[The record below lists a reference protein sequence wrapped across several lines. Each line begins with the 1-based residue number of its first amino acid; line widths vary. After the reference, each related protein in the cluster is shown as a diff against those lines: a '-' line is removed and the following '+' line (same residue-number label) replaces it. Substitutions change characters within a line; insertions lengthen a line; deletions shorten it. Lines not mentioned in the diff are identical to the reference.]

1 MLDKRIRSLKNLL
14 SKKNIDALLVSN
26 YYNILYLSGFKTL
39 VDNEREAWL
48 LVTKNAEYLFT
59 DYRYTS
65 TAHNISFITPEKRLI
80 KHLQEIIET
89 EGIETLGFEAED
101 IKFNEYQSF
110 KKYLGNAKL
119 IETRGLIIKQ
129 REIKDNME
137 ITRIKTASEI
147 SDRCFEEI
155 VKEIEIGKTEKEIA
169 FRIEFWLKE
178 KGYDLAFH
186 PIVAV
191 DENSSI
197 PHYDTR
203 GGNNKKVI
211 KGSVILIDF
220 GAKHDDYLSDMTRMV
235 FAGDPGTEI
244 VKQYES
250 LLASQVNTLKHLKVG
265 LDLKSADAF
274 CRKDM
279 KNKGLNDYSHSTGHG
294 VGLEI
299 HEYPKMSF
307 LSEDKVKAGQIITV
321 EPGFYLKD
329 KWGMR
334 VEDTALVTDN
344 GAVALTKFS
353 KDLFI
358 I

>member
-1 MLDKRIRSLKNLL
+1 MLDKRIGILKKNL
-14 SKKNIDALLVSN
+14 SEKNIDALLVSN

-65 TAHNISFITPEKRLI
+65 ATHNISFITPEKRLI
-80 KHLQEIIET
+80 KHLQEIT
-89 EGIETLGFEAED
+89 EDKKIKTLGFEAED

-110 KKYLGNAKL
+110 KKYLENTNL
-119 IETRGLIIKQ
+119 VETRGLIMKQ
-129 REIKDNME
+129 REIKDDME
-137 ITRIKTASEI
+137 ISKTKAACEI
-147 SDRCFEEI
+147 SDRCFEEV
-155 VKEIEIGKTEKEIA
+155 VKEIRVGKTEKEIA

-178 KGYDLAFH
+178 KGYDLAFY

-211 KGSVILIDF
+211 NGSVILIDF

-235 FAGDPGTEI
+235 FMGDPGTEI

-250 LLASQVNTLKHLKVG
+250 LLASQIKTLKHLKVG
-265 LDLKSADAF
+265 LDLKATDAF
-274 CRKDM
+274 CRKEM

-321 EPGFYLKD
+321 EPGFYIKD

-334 VEDTALVTDN
+334 VEDTTLVTDN

-353 KDLFI
+353 KDLLI